1 MRDPVRP
8 RADAAVAVRGTVGEG
23 GAVGAGRRRAAR
35 RLRAPPGRRRAGP
48 GRAPG
53 TGGAPAA
60 RRGRACSRATSA
72 RAAPLACWATCR
84 RPSGWCGWWRSPTT
98 PRARGSWGASAPR
111 RRPSAWRWPRTCSA
125 TWATAAWSRQALYL
139 DTRMFLPDGLLI
151 CADKMS
157 MSASLEQR
165 VPFLDLEL
173 MRFVERIPVRE
184 RVRVRQGK
192 RAHRAAMARLVP
204 RRIVD
209 RPKHGFSTPY
219 DSWLRE
225 SLGEEVVAALRARV
239 GARGAGRPG
248 HRVGPGGRA
257 PLRAAPTTSRSST
270 ACSSCRS
277 GTGPTWRSRA
287 RRWRPR
293 PPGR

>member
-1 MRDPVRP
+1 MGD
-8 RADAAVAVRGTVGEG
+8 RGLVE
-23 GAVGAGRRRAAR
+23 
-35 RLRAPPGRRRAGP
+35 
-48 GRAPG
+48 
-53 TGGAPAA
+53 
-60 RRGRACSRATSA
+60 
-72 RAAPLACWATCR
+72 
-84 RPSGWCGWWRSPTT
+84 
-98 PRARGSWGASAPR
+98 
-111 RRPSAWRWPRTCSA
+111 
-125 TWATAAWSRQALYL
+125 QALYL

-165 VPFLDLEL
+165 VPFLDVEL

-225 SLGEEVVAALRARV
+225 SLGEEVSRRYSPGRRSGELVDPGTVVAASWPRT
-239 GARGAGRPG
+239 
-248 HRVGPGGRA
+248 A
-257 PLRAAPTTSRSST
+257 PAAPTTSRSST

-277 GTGPTWRSRA
+277 GTGPTSRSRA
-287 RRWRPR
+287 RPSAEAARR
-293 PPGR
+293 